1 MTDKN
6 LFARHEVTRSD
17 RSDRQMRRTRIGLFP
32 ISIALVAMTFLVGW
46 SADPSDQQQRI
57 RSRFIFTGNT
67 LGYIDPCDCT
77 GGLLGGLDRRM
88 YAIEERREED
98 LPAILF
104 DLGNIFETA
113 GGRPMTELGRRQA
126 RFISDEMEQM
136 GYSFV
141 ALGYR
146 DLAFSAEF
154 LAEYL
159 PDLEHPPLLT
169 NRAEGAELGF
179 ETVPRIRLELG
190 GLIIDVFSVVEPQIL
205 GNDGE
210 SLASRW
216 EEILTEELER
226 SSNGADPAD
235 VQMVIANVQWGVSE
249 AMPEWYPQIDII
261 INGTWMLPRQA
272 TRIGNTV
279 AMTAA
284 AKGQMLSTLD
294 IQAYPRENQRE
305 GRPTIIG
312 FQGLQLAL
320 DPAKPSA
327 PEIKSR
333 MVAFRDQLIRDGLI
347 LP

>member
-1 MTDKN
+1 M
-6 LFARHEVTRSD
+6 
-17 RSDRQMRRTRIGLFP
+17 
-32 ISIALVAMTFLVGW
+32 
-46 SADPSDQQQRI
+46 
-57 RSRFIFTGNT
+57 
-67 LGYIDPCDCT
+67 
-77 GGLLGGLDRRM
+77 
-88 YAIEERREED
+88 
-98 LPAILF
+98 
-104 DLGNIFETA
+104 
-113 GGRPMTELGRRQA
+113 
-126 RFISDEMEQM
+126 
-136 GYSFV
+136 
-141 ALGYR
+141 
-146 DLAFSAEF
+146 
-154 LAEYL
+154 
-159 PDLEHPPLLT
+159 
-169 NRAEGAELGF
+169 
-179 ETVPRIRLELG
+179 
-190 GLIIDVFSVVEPQIL
+190 VEPQIL